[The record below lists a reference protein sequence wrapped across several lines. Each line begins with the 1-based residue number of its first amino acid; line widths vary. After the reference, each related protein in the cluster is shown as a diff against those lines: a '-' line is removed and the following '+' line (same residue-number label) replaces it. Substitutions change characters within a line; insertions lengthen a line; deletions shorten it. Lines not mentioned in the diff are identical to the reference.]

1 MSRSLSSEQSSVV
14 VTDLTYSFP
23 DGRTVVDG
31 LTVTFPAGTTG
42 LVGANGSGKSTLLQ
56 LIAGR
61 LTPSSGTLTVRGSLG
76 YVPQRYDVGTSPTVA
91 DRLGIAEVRAALARI
106 ERGSTRPSDFD
117 TVGADWD
124 VEERSLATLSSVGLD
139 VSGSGTAYLDRTV
152 QSLSG
157 GEATQ
162 LAVAAQMLRR
172 PDVLVLDEPT
182 NNLDGRARA
191 ALRRAV
197 GGWSGTV
204 IVVSHDVALLETM
217 DRIAEMRSFRE
228 QPATITLFGGN
239 FSHYRAAVEAEQ
251 DAALAAARAAEQ
263 DVRRQHRD
271 LQDARTTI
279 DRRRKMGDKADREK
293 RVPKIVAHNRRS
305 AAQESAA
312 RYRVGHEK
320 RLSSSR
326 ERLDEARDA
335 IRDDAEIVVDLPGT
349 EVHSD
354 RTVVDTGDVEMNCG
368 GRFPGRTVRLTVIGP
383 ERVAVTGDNGVGKT
397 SLLRA
402 LRPDVPSAYLTQSR
416 DDLDDDLSVVENVT
430 AVAPTATVT
439 EIRTRLAR
447 FLFRGR
453 RAEAAVRTLSGGER
467 VRAALAT
474 LLLTEPPPQLLILDE
489 PTNDLDLASRE
500 QLVSALRSFRGALVV
515 VSHDVDFLE
524 QLGVTRRLHLSAK
537 GLAPT

>member
-1 MSRSLSSEQSSVV
+1 MSRSLSSDSSSVV

-31 LTVTFPAGTTG
+31 LSATFPVGTTG
-42 LVGANGSGKSTLLQ
+42 LVGTNGSGKSTLLQ
-56 LIAGR
+56 LIAGLR
-61 LTPSSGTLTVRGSLG
+61 TPSSGSVTVRGTLG
-76 YVPQRYDVGTSPTVA
+76 YVPQRPDAGTSPTVA
-91 DRLGIAEVRAALARI
+91 DRLGIGDVRAALARI

-117 TVGADWD
+117 VVGADWD

-139 VSGSGTAYLDRTV
+139 LNASGTTYLDRPVAT
-152 QSLSG
+152 LSG

-172 PDVLVLDEPT
+172 PDVLLLDEPT
-182 NNLDGRARA
+182 NNLDGRARE
-191 ALRRAV
+191 ALRRAIAAR
-197 GGWSGTV
+197 GGTV

-217 DRIAEMRSFRE
+217 DRIAEMRSVRE
-228 QPATITLFGGN
+228 QPASITLFGGN
-239 FSHYRAAVEAEQ
+239 FSHYRATVEAEQ
-251 DAALAAARAAEQ
+251 EAALAATRSAVQ

-293 RVPKIVAHNRRS
+293 RVPRIVAHNRRS

-312 RYRVGHEK
+312 RYRLGHEK
-320 RLSSSR
+320 RLSESR
-326 ERLDEARDA
+326 ERLDDARDA

-354 RTVVDTGDVEMNCG
+354 RTVVDTGDIEIDCG
-368 GRFPGRTVRLTVIGP
+368 GRFPGRTVRLTVSGP
-383 ERVAVTGDNGVGKT
+383 ERVAVTGDNGAGKT
-397 SLLRA
+397 TLLRA

-416 DDLDDDLSVVENVT
+416 DDLDDGLSVVENVT

-474 LLLTEPPPQLLILDE
+474 VLLTEPPPQLLILDE

-500 QLVSALRSFRGALVV
+500 QLVSALCSFRGALIV

-524 QLGVTRRLHLSAK
+524 RLGVTRRLHLSTE